1 MRPFN
6 SSLIL
11 SLRAEALSAPPRPR
25 TTQRVRAPRRPRA
38 RRRLVGCALLTEA
51 SAMRPFNSSLILSLR
66 AEALSAPPRPR
77 ATQRVR
83 APAARWLRASYRSL
97 CYAPVQL
104 ELDPLATRRS
114 SQRAPRP
121 RATQRLRAPR
131 RPRARRRLVGC
142 ALLTEASA
150 MRPFNSSLILS
161 LRAEALS
168 APPRPRA
175 TQRLRA
181 PRRPRARRRL
191 VGCALLTEASAMR
204 PFNSSLILSLRA
216 EALSAP
222 PRPRATQRLRAPRR
236 PRARRR
242 LVGCALLTEASAM
255 RPFNSSLILSLRAEA
270 LSALQRPRATQRLR
284 APRRPRARQRLFGCV
299 HLTEASAM
307 RLLASW
313 LVLSRRAE
321 AVYARPATPRDRAGS
336 LASMAPVRAGG
347 SLAARFLPKPLLCA
361 RSTRA

>member
-1 MRPFN
+1 
-6 SSLIL
+6 
-11 SLRAEALSAPPRPR
+11 
-25 TTQRVRAPRRPRA
+25 
-38 RRRLVGCALLTEA
+38 
-51 SAMRPFNSSLILSLR
+51 
-66 AEALSAPPRPR
+66 
-77 ATQRVR
+77 
-83 APAARWLRASYRSL
+83 
-97 CYAPVQL
+97 
-104 ELDPLATRRS
+104 
-114 SQRAPRP
+114 
-121 RATQRLRAPR
+121 
-131 RPRARRRLVGC
+131 
-142 ALLTEASA
+142 
-150 MRPFNSSLILS
+150 
-161 LRAEALS
+161 
-168 APPRPRA
+168 
-175 TQRLRA
+175 
-181 PRRPRARRRL
+181 
-191 VGCALLTEASAMR
+191 MR

-321 AVYARPATPRDRAGS
+321 AVYARPSDPARPCGFARLNGPRARRRLVGCALLTEASAVRPFNSSLILSLRAEALSAPQRPRTTQRVRASRRPRARQPLFGCVHLTKACAMRLLSSWLMLSRRAESLHARPSDPARVAGS
-336 LASMAPVRAGG
+336 VRVGDSLVVLYYCTVLMPSLRAVYLFVYSFFSISVHEVHEVPTCCSDNTTVRIVLRSSPYSRRSFRAHLGAPRAPTTHWPYTCT
-347 SLAARFLPKPLLCA
+347 AV
-361 RSTRA
+361 